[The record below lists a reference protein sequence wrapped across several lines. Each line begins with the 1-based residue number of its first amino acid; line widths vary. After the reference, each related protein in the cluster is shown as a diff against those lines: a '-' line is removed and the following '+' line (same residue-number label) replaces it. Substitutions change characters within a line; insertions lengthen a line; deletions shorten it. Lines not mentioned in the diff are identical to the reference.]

1 MSEKGNKRRE
11 WIKSAAIVF
20 LTIMLILTF
29 FSQTIMNHS
38 LPQVATKF
46 VQSGTITSKIRASGN
61 VESGDPYT
69 IEVDSQY
76 LGRKVTSI
84 AVKEGDKVQKGDVLF
99 TLADGDGTELQE
111 AKDAL
116 TAAENTLKIAQ
127 DAYDKYILSDG
138 IKLSD
143 INISKQNVS
152 AATYRQM
159 ITDYQAQR
167 QAAEDKI
174 NQIQAAIDQFE
185 QLIADCDTQ
194 LGFEANKASVLQDKV
209 STAQTVVS
217 QKEAAQLAA
226 DQAVTDASTAKA
238 NAEAES
244 TKLEADYLADPTAF
258 EDIEADRAAV
268 AAKIAAAD
276 AELTAKQTA
285 LNTANTELKT
295 AQDALATA
303 IANKDAQDASSTS
316 GNVSA
321 LKNDYSNSLYAY
333 KKQMTTAEE
342 EKKNIQDKLDE
353 LLSAISNASEL
364 QRLDSDISSA
374 KKEVT
379 KAKKKV
385 DELTSENAGNEI
397 VSDIAGTIATINV
410 SSGKKLDTRDAVILQ
425 PEGQGYYLNI
435 TVTNEQARLVS
446 VGDKASLTNS
456 WYYNDMDITLKS
468 IRPDKQN
475 PSKNKQLTF
484 TIDGQ
489 VSVGQN
495 LSISVGQKSQNYDCI
510 VPKSALRND
519 TNGDYLLIVESKST
533 PLGNRYI
540 ATRVDVQ
547 ILAEDD
553 TQAAVSGALNGWS
566 DYVITTASAPIQA
579 GSQVRITEN

>member
-11 WIKSAAIVF
+11 WIKSAAIAF

-138 IKLSD
+138 ISLSD

-174 NQIQAAIDQFE
+174 TQIQAAIDQFE

-244 TKLEADYLADPTAF
+244 GQLEADYLADPSAF

-364 QRLDSDISSA
+364 QRLDSDISNA